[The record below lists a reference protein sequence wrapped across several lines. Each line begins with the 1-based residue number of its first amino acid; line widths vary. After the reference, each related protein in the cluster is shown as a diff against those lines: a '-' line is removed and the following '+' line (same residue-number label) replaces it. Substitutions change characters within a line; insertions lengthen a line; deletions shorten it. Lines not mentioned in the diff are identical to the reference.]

1 MAAQATDQ
9 VYLCARCLLAGDAP
23 GPCPRCGQ
31 ERLTCR
37 PGSADDPC
45 RRPWIDGQGRIRTR
59 APLWWLKQT
68 IGGLADALATSA
80 GGQTQRATL
89 GRRPQEPNV

>member
-1 MAAQATDQ
+1 MDQ

-37 PGSADDPC
+37 PGDPDDPC
-45 RRPWIDGQGRIRTR
+45 RRPWIDAAGKVRTR

-68 IGGLADALATSA
+68 MVLEAKRSGTIGGLAEALLRS
-80 GGQTQRATL
+80 G
-89 GRRPQEPNV
+89 